1 MVSRMHAR
9 GVRNDERCSNAIAH
23 RGSSARRGT
32 GSSLAHA
39 MVNVVPCVATR
50 STRGAWTDAALHG
63 SSCSHAAIA
72 FQNGSDDHP
81 S

>member
-1 MVSRMHAR
+1 MVSLMHAR
-9 GVRNDERCSNAIAH
+9 GVRHDKRCSSTLGH

-32 GSSLAHA
+32 GSGLMHA
-39 MVNVVPCVATR
+39 MVHVVPCVATR
-50 STRGAWTDAALHG
+50 STRGAWTDASLHG

-72 FQNGSDDHP
+72 FQNGSDDNP